1 MATAA
6 YYQRGES
13 LDYTNATASK
23 IAANTVIALTGRIGV
38 TGTDINPGET
48 GSLHVTGV
56 FEITK
61 TGTAAITM
69 GQTVYFDG
77 TGITDEADDGGSPAT
92 SYTPAG
98 YAAKAAAADDTKILV
113 KLQG

>member
-13 LDYTNATASK
+13 LDYPNSTSSK

-48 GSLHVTGV
+48 GSLHMTGV
-56 FEITK
+56 FEIAK
-61 TGTAAITM
+61 TGTSKINM
-69 GQTVYFDG
+69 GQAVYFDG
-77 TGITDEADDGGSPAT
+77 TGITDASDDGGSPAT
-92 SYTPAG
+92 PYTPAG
-98 YAAKAAAADDTKILV
+98 YAAKEAAAADTLILV
-113 KLQG
+113 KLLG

>member
-1 MATAA
+1 MASAT

-13 LDYTNATASK
+13 LDYTNSTASK
-23 IAANTVIALTGRIGV
+23 IVANTVIELKGRIGV

-48 GSLHVTGV
+48 GSLHVCGV
-56 FEITK
+56 FKIAK
-61 TGTAAITM
+61 TGTSKIDM

-77 TGITDEADDGGSPAT
+77 TGITDAADDGGNPKTDYA
-92 SYTPAG
+92 PAG
-98 YAAKAAAADDTKILV
+98 YAVAEAAAAATEILV